1 VRASGTL
8 DPLNARPSPG
18 AGQVAFL
25 GEAAAVNG
33 AQRVTGGSI
42 HGWLVGS
49 PSPAKRIQE
58 PR

>member
-49 PSPAKRIQE
+49 PSPSKRIQ
-58 PR
+58 